1 MTTPRRYCWLKKWKH
16 YRPTLSAPTPQ
27 TCHQSPIGGT
37 SAVPSALSTQPQDG
51 IQPSLN
57 PPRSTNSR
65 SPKAST
71 SLYLFC
77 VIINIYSTIRS
88 PVSEKMSCHD
98 YLISAACHSSVI
110 RYPSTIHIP
119 HNRFIIII
127 CLTWYYILEGDQL
140 EWVDENKTGVFCA
153 ELSYNNSLVHLFLAW
168 IKKTMW

>member
-1 MTTPRRYCWLKKWKH
+1 MK
-16 YRPTLSAPTPQ
+16 
-27 TCHQSPIGGT
+27 
-37 SAVPSALSTQPQDG
+37 ALSSHPLRSHPTDLPPIANRRNLRCAISPLDTTTGRDPAFPQPT
-51 IQPSLN
+51 
-57 PPRSTNSR
+57 TNSR

-77 VIINIYSTIRS
+77 IIINIYSTIRS

-140 EWVDENKTGVFCA
+140 EWVDENKTCVFCA
-153 ELSYNNSLVHLFLAW
+153 ELSYNNSLHLFLAW